1 MADSQDMSSYIY
13 KQDTQ
18 NRSIQTLNRFVRLEQ
33 FLFNQM
39 SGQEQRFALK
49 DLNVAALNEWISH
62 SSVRNIHTI
71 FLLLDH

>member
-49 DLNVAALNEWISH
+49 ELNEAALNEGISH
-62 SSVRNIHTI
+62 SSVRNIRTI